1 MRRFVICLVALIAA
15 AGTGVAS
22 SAARITVFA
31 PETSTVEV
39 RFTAPDGND
48 VEKRV
53 DALFSKWDK
62 PDSPGC
68 ALGVIKDGKLI
79 YSRGYGK
86 ANLEHTIPIAGTTVF
101 DIGSTSKQFTA
112 ASIVL
117 LSQHGKLSLE
127 DDVRKLIPELPD
139 YGKKITIRNL
149 LNHTSGIRDYLG
161 LMGLTGVNFDDTTGD
176 DDALRI
182 IVRQKALNFDPGSE
196 FLYSNSGYFLL
207 SVIVKRASGKT
218 LRQFA
223 EENIFAP
230 LGMKN
235 THFHDDHTMIVQGRA
250 TGYSPA
256 PGGKFRID
264 MSNFEQTGDGA
275 VYTTVEDLL
284 LWDRNFYDP
293 KVGGHQMYDQLLTQ
307 GVLTTGKKLDYACGL
322 MVSEHKGLKV
332 IYHGGSWAGYRAELI
347 RFPEQRLSVVCL
359 ANLGSIN
366 PSRLARQVAEI
377 YLADSI
383 KTPAAAA
390 TASDKPAPTGS
401 VTLTEKELKDLAGP
415 YRNAKSGLV
424 IKVSPAAD
432 RLAIDYGGFLRFKA
446 VPVTGT
452 RFQSVD
458 APVEIKLDFEGQQ
471 GSRKLIV
478 NIEAQDPMTLDS
490 FEVVT
495 PTPEQLNQYA
505 GDYYSEE
512 LDVTYTIT
520 ASVKGLSVRIGGRG
534 ETTNLEPSINDVFRS
549 QGSEYVFKR
558 GSNSRVEG
566 FNLNAGRV
574 TGIKFVRK

>member
-1 MRRFVICLVALIAA
+1 MRRFAVCLFGLILAS
-15 AGTGVAS
+15 GTFVTS
-22 SAARITVFA
+22 RAARITVLA
-31 PETSTVEV
+31 PETKVVHRSTPRE
-39 RFTAPDGND
+39 GND
-48 VEKRV
+48 IQKQV
-53 DALFSKWDK
+53 DDLFAKWDK

-79 YSRGYGK
+79 YSRGYGM
-86 ANLEHTIPIAGTTVF
+86 ANLEHAIPISGTTVF

-117 LSQHGKLSLE
+117 LSQQGKLSLE
-127 DDVRKLIPELPD
+127 DDVRRFIPELPD

-161 LMGLTGVNFDDTTGD
+161 LMSLTGVNFDDTTGD

-218 LRQFA
+218 LRAFA

-230 LGMKN
+230 LGMKK
-235 THFHDDHTMIVQGRA
+235 THFHDDHVMIVPGRA

-293 KVGGHQMYDQLLTQ
+293 KVGGRQMYDQLLTQ

-322 MVSEHKGLKV
+322 MVSEHKGLKA
-332 IYHGGSWAGYRAELI
+332 IHHGGSWAGYRAELI

-359 ANLGSIN
+359 ANLGSMN
-366 PSRLARQVAEI
+366 PSRLARQVADI
-377 YLADSI
+377 YLKDSI

-390 TASDKPAPTGS
+390 TPPGKTPAVS
-401 VTLTEKELKDLAGP
+401 VTLTEKELKELGGS
-415 YRNAKSGLV
+415 YRDPKSGLV
-424 IKVSPAAD
+424 IKVAPAAD
-432 RLAIDYGGFLRFKA
+432 RLAIDYGGRLKFRA
-446 VPVTGT
+446 TPISRT

-458 APVEIKLDFEGQQ
+458 APVEIKLDFEVKQD
-471 GSRKLIV
+471 SKKLLLY
-478 NIEAQDPMTLDS
+478 IEAQDPITLDS
-490 FEVVT
+490 FAAAAL
-495 PTPEQLNQYA
+495 TPEQLNQYA

-512 LDVTYTIT
+512 LDVTYTFT
-520 ASVKGLSVRIGGRG
+520 ASAEGIAVRIGGRG
-534 ETTNLEPSINDVFRS
+534 DATKLEPSINDVFTS
-549 QGSEYVFKR
+549 QGGEYVFRR

-566 FNLNAGRV
+566 FSLNAGRV